1 MLFLKRFLK
10 LLLLENQMVEPN
22 KTEKFYDKNYKKL
35 LLIPNILLI
44 IALAIIVYHY
54 STTGEIINKDVSLK
68 GGVTAT
74 VYTDKQIDISELEN
88 YLKTKL
94 GDALIRRLSEFGTDK
109 QIGLVID
116 TSNTNGDLLQ
126 KELETKLNLKLDQSN
141 YSSEQ
146 FGSSLGQSFYKQM
159 LIALGLSFLFM
170 AIVVFITFRNFI
182 PSTAVVYAAFMDIVI
197 PVAITILFN
206 IKISAA
212 GISALLMLIGYSIDT
227 DILLT
232 TRVLKRKEGSI
243 WERMTSSAKTGLT
256 MTFAAI
262 VALLAGYFITSSLVI
277 KEMFFIIVIGLFAD
291 IPSTWLMNA
300 GILKWY
306 VGRKEN
312 VTKEN
317 I

>member
-1 MLFLKRFLK
+1 
-10 LLLLENQMVEPN
+10 MVETN
-22 KTEKFYDKNYKKL
+22 KIEKFYDKNYKKL
-35 LLIPNILLI
+35 LLIPNILLL
-44 IALAIIVYHY
+44 IALLIVVYHY

-74 VYTDKQIDISELEN
+74 VYTDKQIDINELEN
-88 YLKTKL
+88 YLKTRL
-94 GDALIRRLSEFGTDK
+94 GDAVVRRLSEFGTDK
-109 QIGLVID
+109 QIGFVID
-116 TSNTNGDLLQ
+116 TSNTNGDILQ

-182 PSTAVVYAAFMDIVI
+182 PSAAVVYAAFMDIVI

-262 VALLAGYFITSSLVI
+262 VALGAGYFITSSLVI
-277 KEMFFIIVIGLFAD
+277 KEMFFIIVIGLFTD

-306 VGRKEN
+306 VNKKEN

>member
-1 MLFLKRFLK
+1 MEQDK
-10 LLLLENQMVEPN
+10 V
-22 KTEKFYDKNYKKL
+22 EKFYDKNYKKL

-44 IALAIIVYHY
+44 IALAIIIYHY

-74 VYTDKQIDISELEN
+74 VYTDKQVDINKLET

-109 QIGLVID
+109 QIGFVID
-116 TSNTNGDLLQ
+116 TGNTNGDLLKQ
-126 KELETKLNLKLDQSN
+126 ELEDQLNLKLDQSN

-146 FGSSLGQSFYKQM
+146 FGSSLGQSFYRQM

-170 AIVVFITFRNFI
+170 AIVVFITFRSFI
-182 PSTAVVYAAFMDIVI
+182 PSIAVVYAAFMDIVI

-262 VALLAGYFITSSLVI
+262 IALLSGYFITSSLVL
-277 KEMFFIIVIGLFAD
+277 KEMFFIIVIGLFTD

-300 GILKWY
+300 GVLKWY
-306 VGRKEN
+306 VGKKEN
-312 VTKEN
+312 VSKEN

>member
-1 MLFLKRFLK
+1 M
-10 LLLLENQMVEPN
+10 
-22 KTEKFYDKNYKKL
+22 
-35 LLIPNILLI
+35 
-44 IALAIIVYHY
+44 
-54 STTGEIINKDVSLK
+54 
-68 GGVTAT
+68 
-74 VYTDKQIDISELEN
+74 
-88 YLKTKL
+88 
-94 GDALIRRLSEFGTDK
+94 
-109 QIGLVID
+109 
-116 TSNTNGDLLQ
+116 
-126 KELETKLNLKLDQSN
+126 DQSN
-141 YSSEQ
+141 YSSEE
-146 FGSSLGQSFYKQM
+146 FGSSLGQSFYRQM
-159 LIALGLSFLFM
+159 LMALGLSFIFM

-182 PSTAVVYAAFMDIVI
+182 PSIAVVYAAFMDIVI

-262 VALLAGYFITSSLVI
+262 AALFSGYFISSSLVL
-277 KEMFFIIVIGLFAD
+277 KEMFFIIVIGLFTD

-306 VGRKEN
+306 VSKKEN

>member
-1 MLFLKRFLK
+1 MD
-10 LLLLENQMVEPN
+10 QN
-22 KTEKFYDKNYKKL
+22 KIEKFYDKNYKKL

-54 STTGEIINKDVSLK
+54 STTGEIINKDVSLR

-74 VYTDKQIDISELEN
+74 VYTDKQVDINELES
-88 YLKTKL
+88 YLKTKM
-94 GDALIRRLSEFGTDK
+94 GDALVRRLSEFGTDK
-109 QIGLVID
+109 QIGFVID

-146 FGSSLGQSFYKQM
+146 FGSSLGQSFYRQM

-197 PVAITILFN
+197 PVAITIIFN

-262 VALLAGYFITSSLVI
+262 VALLAGYFITNSLVI
-277 KEMFFIIVIGLFAD
+277 KEMFFIIVIGLFTD

-306 VGRKEN
+306 VSKKEN

>member
-1 MLFLKRFLK
+1 
-10 LLLLENQMVEPN
+10 MVEPN

>member
-1 MLFLKRFLK
+1 MD
-10 LLLLENQMVEPN
+10 QN
-22 KTEKFYDKNYKKL
+22 KIEKFYDKNYKKL

-54 STTGEIINKDVSLK
+54 STTGEIINKDVSLR

-74 VYTDKQIDISELEN
+74 VYTDKQVDINELES
-88 YLKTKL
+88 YLKTKM
-94 GDALIRRLSEFGTDK
+94 GDALVRRLSEFGTDK
-109 QIGLVID
+109 QIGFVID

-146 FGSSLGQSFYKQM
+146 FGSSLGQSFYRQM

-197 PVAITILFN
+197 PVAITIIFN

-262 VALLAGYFITSSLVI
+262 VALLAGYFITNSLVI
-277 KEMFFIIVIGLFAD
+277 KEMFFIIVIGLYTD

-306 VGRKEN
+306 VSKKEN

>member
-1 MLFLKRFLK
+1 MD
-10 LLLLENQMVEPN
+10 QN
-22 KTEKFYDKNYKKL
+22 KIEKFYDKNYKKL

-54 STTGEIINKDVSLK
+54 STTGEIINKDVSLR

-74 VYTDKQIDISELEN
+74 VYTDKQVDINELES
-88 YLKTKL
+88 YLKTKM
-94 GDALIRRLSEFGTDK
+94 GDALVRRLSEFGTDK
-109 QIGLVID
+109 QIGFVID

-146 FGSSLGQSFYKQM
+146 FGSSLGQSFYRQM

-197 PVAITILFN
+197 PVAITIIFN

-243 WERMTSSAKTGLT
+243 WERMISSAKTGLT

-277 KEMFFIIVIGLFAD
+277 KEMFFIIVIGLFTD

-306 VGRKEN
+306 VSKKEN